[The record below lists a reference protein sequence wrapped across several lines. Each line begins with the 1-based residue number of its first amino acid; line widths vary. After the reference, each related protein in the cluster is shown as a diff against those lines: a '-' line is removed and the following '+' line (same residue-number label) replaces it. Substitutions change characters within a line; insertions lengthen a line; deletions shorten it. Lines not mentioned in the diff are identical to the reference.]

1 MELSGLELR
10 YIVNHINNRIMN
22 GYYVSQISGITKDS
36 FTIKL
41 HHSRNPEV
49 ILMISTKGI
58 WISKMSFKQAEENT
72 LARNIKKELERSR
85 IISLEQSGSER
96 IVVIKFEHYAGE
108 IRFLVCEFFGNGN
121 IILCDEKMNIIFL
134 LNPIEVRHRTLRV
147 GIKYVPPPKRGYD
160 VFEISISEIKASITN
175 ENSKLDVAR
184 WLGREFSIP
193 KKFVE
198 ELIIRGQLHKKKI
211 DELSEEEILTIYN
224 TIRDLINEVIDENNH
239 KPIIIFDKSNNPV
252 NVEHK
257 KLYDSKDI
265 IAVPSKSFMDGIDQ
279 VLSNQLITAGK
290 RVFTEEIDQKIS
302 ILRHDLAEQDK
313 AKQHVLSKST
323 SLRKLASELM
333 YSSSSN
339 IFELENLLKKHS
351 AKIVLEKGKKYLNIM
366 EEQMPIEDS
375 LPKLSSNLFIRA
387 KELERGSEKIDNL
400 RSKIFHQIDELSRQT
415 VKMEKNLKIKNHKSK
430 EWFERYRWFFT
441 SEGYLVIG
449 GRDASSNSAIIRK
462 HMTEQDIVFHA
473 EIHGSPFFLIK
484 NLKSNTTVFDENK
497 NLLET
502 AIATVSFSRAWR
514 EGLSAADSYWIL
526 PDQVKKG
533 APSGQFVPKG
543 SFVIEGK
550 RNFIKGIGL
559 KLAIGIFKDQNS
571 YNFIC
576 GPQISVENKS
586 TIYGILLPGGMDPMN
601 AAKKIKSEF
610 IKFLQ
615 NNKNTNI
622 LEEMIIYLK
631 GIPLDD
637 IIRLFPPGKI
647 KLISIEKGSKYEA
660 I

>member
-1 MELSGLELR
+1 
-10 YIVNHINNRIMN
+10 MN

-36 FTIKL
+36 LTIKL

-160 VFEISISEIKASITN
+160 VFQISISEIKASITN

-198 ELIIRGQLHKKKI
+198 ELIIRGKLHTKKI

-239 KPIIIFDKSNNPV
+239 KPVIIFDKSNNPV
-252 NVEHK
+252 TVEHK

-313 AKQHVLSKST
+313 AKQQVLSKST
-323 SLRKLASELM
+323 SLRQLASDLM

-339 IFELENLLKKHS
+339 TFELENLLKKHS
-351 AKIVLEKGKKYLNIM
+351 AKILLEKGKRYLNIM
-366 EEQMPIEDS
+366 EEQMPLEDS

-484 NLKSNTTVFDENK
+484 NLKSNTTVLDENK

-559 KLAIGIFKDQNS
+559 KLAIGIFNDQNS

-601 AAKKIKSEF
+601 AAKKVKSEF

-615 NNKNTNI
+615 NNKNNNI
-622 LEEMIIYLK
+622 LEEMLIYLK

-660 I
+660 L

>member
-1 MELSGLELR
+1 
-10 YIVNHINNRIMN
+10 MN

-302 ILRHDLAEQDK
+302 ILRHDLAEQDR

-339 IFELENLLKKHS
+339 IFELEYLLKKHS

>member
-1 MELSGLELR
+1 
-10 YIVNHINNRIMN
+10 MN

-302 ILRHDLAEQDK
+302 ILRHDLAEQDR